1 MELFTLGYKDYTRN
15 ILLPTYIMNEQPV
28 SESWQDANGITHS
41 TTFRTKI
48 SGSFTMVFDSLTD
61 YYNFMQELDAVRS
74 QEENFYTVT
83 GLYIVNRNRLDVGK
97 KMMINMTPVLNP
109 KARGGI
115 EALAITLEEI

>member
-1 MELFTLGYKDYTRN
+1 
-15 ILLPTYIMNEQPV
+15 
-28 SESWQDANGITHS
+28 
-41 TTFRTKI
+41 
-48 SGSFTMVFDSLTD
+48 MVFDSLTD

-74 QEENFYTVT
+74 QAENFYTVT